1 VTTARQRIT
10 HDPRLGSLLA
20 PEAPPARVLAFLIQ
34 FSARGVR
41 MTEPVEGWIRR
52 AGARCQEL
60 GFTRL
65 GKALVEHAKH
75 EAGHHELMLED
86 LKHLQQRWVRMGH
99 GELDSA
105 GLLAQE
111 PTAAMK
117 RYVAIHEDTIASEV
131 PFGQIA
137 IETEVERMSTVL
149 GPALLDACR
158 AALGEEVLQSM
169 SFIGEHAA
177 LDVGHSAMNEAE
189 LDRLLAEHPEL
200 GEPLARIGG
209 EALGIYLDFLGD
221 CVDYG
226 DALLDR
232 AAPRSA

>member
-1 VTTARQRIT
+1 M
-10 HDPRLGSLLA
+10 A
-20 PEAPPARVLAFLIQ
+20 PDAAPARVLAFLIQ

-41 MTEPVEGWIRR
+41 MTEPVEDWIRR
-52 AGARCQEL
+52 AGQRCHEV
-60 GFTRL
+60 GFERL
-65 GKALVEHAKH
+65 GRTLVEHAKH

-86 LKHLQQRWVRMGH
+86 LRLLRKRWSQMGL
-99 GELDSA
+99 GELDA
-105 GLLAQE
+105 AALLAQA

-117 RYVAIHEDTIASEV
+117 RYVAIHEDTIASAL

-158 AALGEEVLQSM
+158 AALGEEVLASM

-177 LDVGHSAMNEAE
+177 LDVGHTAMNEAE
-189 LDRLLAEHPEL
+189 LDRLLAEHPQL
-200 GEPLARIGG
+200 GEPLARIGS

-221 CVDYG
+221 CVDGG
-226 DALLDR
+226 DALLDP
-232 AAPRSA
+232 AIPRSA